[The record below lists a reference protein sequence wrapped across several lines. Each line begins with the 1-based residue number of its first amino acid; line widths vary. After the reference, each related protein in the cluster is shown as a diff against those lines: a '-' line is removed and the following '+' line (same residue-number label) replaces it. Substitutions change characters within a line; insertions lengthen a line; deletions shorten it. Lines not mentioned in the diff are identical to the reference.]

1 LQARLAK
8 KPLAAVYTSD
18 LQRCSLGAAIIG
30 RDRELLP
37 VTLAELRELHIGH
50 WEGLTW
56 TEIEHRYPAEWQAR
70 LQDIVHYQVPGGES
84 LEQLAARVLPLLQ
97 ELVARHRG
105 EEIAIVAHGG
115 VNRVVLLDAIGTSL
129 ARLFS
134 IEQDFG
140 CLNII
145 DYFAD
150 GQAVVKLLN
159 G

>member
-1 LQARLAK
+1 
-8 KPLAAVYTSD
+8 
-18 LQRCSLGAAIIG
+18 
-30 RDRELLP
+30 
-37 VTLAELRELHIGH
+37 
-50 WEGLTW
+50 
-56 TEIEHRYPAEWQAR
+56 
-70 LQDIVHYQVPGGES
+70 
-84 LEQLAARVLPLLQ
+84 
-97 ELVARHRG
+97 
-105 EEIAIVAHGG
+105 
-115 VNRVVLLDAIGTSL
+115 VVLLDAIGTSL